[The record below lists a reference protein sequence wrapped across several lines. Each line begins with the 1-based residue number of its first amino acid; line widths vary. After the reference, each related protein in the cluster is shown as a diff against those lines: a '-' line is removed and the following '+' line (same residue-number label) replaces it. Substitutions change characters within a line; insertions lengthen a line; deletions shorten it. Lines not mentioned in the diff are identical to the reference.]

1 MIETPPAPVTRPC
14 WRCAERVVAG
24 TPSCPKCAA
33 PLRRSSD
40 RSGERRKNRPDQA
53 LGAVLILFVIQL
65 ATSIVFG
72 SIVSFGLESKG
83 TDTKAMDPGTPLRA
97 MVGLEIFDSLVII
110 AGYFWMTRPR
120 VFEPLMKP
128 AVAWALGLPAIVGA
142 LFLNQTYHGFL
153 RSLIHSKSEPDLLL
167 AAGVTPLVFFAYC
180 VQPAIIEELF
190 FRHLALDSLR
200 SVMAPVP
207 AALVSS
213 LMFGM
218 AHLGVPLSIPILSV
232 VGLTL
237 AWARM
242 ASGSLALP
250 MILHAVHNFLVIIS
264 E

>member
-14 WRCAERVVAG
+14 WRCAERVVPG

-53 LGAVLILFVIQL
+53 LGTVIVLFVIQL
-65 ATSIVFG
+65 ATSIIFG
-72 SIVSFGLESKG
+72 SIVSFGLDSKG
-83 TDTKAMDPGTPLRA
+83 PESRAMDPGTPLRA
-97 MVGLEIFDSLVII
+97 MVGLEIFDSIVILLGF
-110 AGYFWMTRPR
+110 AWMTRPR
-120 VFEPLMKP
+120 KSEPLMKP
-128 AVAWALGLPAIVGA
+128 AVAWALGLPAILGA
-142 LFLNQTYHGFL
+142 LFLNQAYHGIL
-153 RSLIHSKSEPDLLL
+153 RSLIHARSEPDLILS
-167 AAGVTPLVFFAYC
+167 AGVTPLVFFAYC

-200 SVMAPVP
+200 SVMAPLP

-213 LMFGM
+213 LMFGL
-218 AHLGVPLSIPILSV
+218 AHLGVPFSIPILSV